1 MEQTPQPKL
10 VPGKRWGTKKV
21 MVNSGFLEF
30 PSLKVFIRFSAEMT
44 IGAVSIKFRGHPG
57 FLNWMLAWNLDGE
70 PTNGDD
76 EVIR

>member
-1 MEQTPQPKL
+1 
-10 VPGKRWGTKKV
+10 
-21 MVNSGFLEF
+21 
-30 PSLKVFIRFSAEMT
+30 MT

-57 FLNWMLAWNLDGE
+57 FLNWTLAWNLDGE